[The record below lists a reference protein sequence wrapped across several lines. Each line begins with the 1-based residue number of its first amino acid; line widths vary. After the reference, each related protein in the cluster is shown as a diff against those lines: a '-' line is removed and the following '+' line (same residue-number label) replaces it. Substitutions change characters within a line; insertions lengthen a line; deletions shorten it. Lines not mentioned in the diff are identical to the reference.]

1 MKKML
6 SITLVFILLS
16 FTSVFAQSLN
26 ISAEPN
32 PFEIGNS
39 TKITLKAPTNVM
51 HAIIEIYNESDMKAM
66 PKFGVP
72 QQMLAK
78 EARQNFTLHG
88 VVQTLLGNNFHQVLT
103 KFMERS
109 IVSAAS
115 LHSAMKLMLQKQTTT
130 LSLLSPPQL
139 QPLLPVQPQA
149 LLPLHYQPNH
159 PSHPLKNLL
168 APAQKL
174 HLHQLHHI
182 TVVHQMPTVLAVMA
196 AIMEFAYIQSSQLME
211 AQINSWRL
219 GIRPLKLPSFGP

>member
-1 MKKML
+1 M
-6 SITLVFILLS
+6 IFILLS

-51 HAIIEIYNESDMKAM
+51 HAIIEIYNESD
-66 PKFGVP
+66 
-72 QQMLAK
+72 AK
-78 EARQNFTLHG
+78 
-88 VVQTLLGNNFHQVLT
+88 VW
-103 KFMERS
+103 
-109 IVSAAS
+109 SAAADAGEGGS
-115 LHSAMKLMLQKQTTT
+115 TEFYFTWGGTNTSWEQLPPGTYKVHGKVYSVLMLQKQTTT